1 LIAGIIYVILYSMVG
16 FLELTESEEDEL
28 KKLDAK
34 EKRAEDARPK
44 PPKKSDI

>member
-1 LIAGIIYVILYSMVG
+1 MVG